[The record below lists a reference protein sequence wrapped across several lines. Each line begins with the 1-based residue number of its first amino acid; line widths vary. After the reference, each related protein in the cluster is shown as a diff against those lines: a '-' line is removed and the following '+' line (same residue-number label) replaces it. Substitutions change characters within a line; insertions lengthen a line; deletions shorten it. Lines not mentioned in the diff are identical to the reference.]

1 MSKRMTELNK
11 LIDPKKSYPV
21 AEAIVLAKQTS
32 KTKFDANIELH
43 ARLGIDV
50 KKGDQQVRASLT
62 YPKSIGKKR
71 VIVAFVPQ
79 AMEKEAKAA
88 GADIV
93 GGEELIKQ
101 IIQSKKTDFDTAIA
115 TPDMMK
121 LLAPAARI
129 LGPRGLM
136 PSPKNGTVT
145 PHVKEAI
152 EEFKKGKIDFKNDG
166 GGNVHLVLGK
176 ASFSDTDLAAN
187 FSAALEAIRKAKP
200 SSSKGVYLKNVSL
213 SSGMGPGIKVEV

>member
-1 MSKRMTELNK
+1 MNELAK
-11 LIDPKKSYPV
+11 LVDQKKSYPI
-21 AEAIVLAKQTS
+21 AEAITLAKQTS

-50 KKGDQQVRASLT
+50 KKGEQQVRASLT

-71 VIVAFVPQ
+71 VIVAFVPT

-121 LLAPAARI
+121 VLAPAARI

-136 PSPKNGTVT
+136 PSPKNNTVT
-145 PHVKEAI
+145 PHIIEAI
-152 EEFKKGKIDFKNDG
+152 AEFKKGKIDFKNDG

-176 ASFSDTDLAAN
+176 ASFSDSDLMEN
-187 FSAALEAIRKAKP
+187 FTVALEAIKKAKP
-200 SSSKGVYLKNVSL
+200 SSSKGTYLRNISL

>member
-1 MSKRMTELNK
+1 MTELNK